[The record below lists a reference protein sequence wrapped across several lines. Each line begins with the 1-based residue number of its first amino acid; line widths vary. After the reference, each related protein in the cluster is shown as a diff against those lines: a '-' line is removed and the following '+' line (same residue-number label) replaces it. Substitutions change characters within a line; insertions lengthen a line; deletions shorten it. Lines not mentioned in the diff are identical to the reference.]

1 MIGASGFLSKRVN
14 RRQVQETIWYRFD
27 LLGFSH
33 SSVRREQHVW
43 WNACSFHWLCCSCP
57 SPQSRL
63 VLGDAKLAFAKNSD
77 VETTVARRLEC
88 FFFAFLRRVPSILW
102 RIWWRLILTYPFNVP
117 RSKVGIQYEQ
127 LEPNRVRHLG
137 IFEKGAVSE
146 PPPWLPFLCLR
157 SKRLQCRPS
166 LLYIPRCVSNVP
178 FHRWKL
184 MLRRYYWIVD
194 DASPLVPTF
203 LWLLVTCVD
212 LFSAPYANI
221 FGTNLFL
228 SSNWIFAIERRSPW
242 IPFMSIEFRS
252 WLVY

>member
-88 FFFAFLRRVPSILW
+88 FFFRVPAS
-102 RIWWRLILTYPFNVP
+102 
-117 RSKVGIQYEQ
+117 S
-127 LEPNRVRHLG
+127 
-137 IFEKGAVSE
+137 
-146 PPPWLPFLCLR
+146 
-157 SKRLQCRPS
+157 
-166 LLYIPRCVSNVP
+166 P
-178 FHRWKL
+178 FHSLTDLVSSDTHLSVQRAPFESWDSIWAAGTKPGSPPRYIWKGGCL
-184 MLRRYYWIVD
+184 GT
-194 DASPLVPTF
+194 ASVTSLPLSTF
-203 LWLLVTCVD
+203 KAATMPPVFTVHSEVC
-212 LFSAPYANI
+212 F
-221 FGTNLFL
+221 
-228 SSNWIFAIERRSPW
+228 
-242 IPFMSIEFRS
+242 
-252 WLVY
+252 